1 MSTFPPAA
9 FDARRF
15 TALLRKETLQILRDP
30 STALIAFVLP
40 LLLLFIFGYGVNLD
54 TARTRIG
61 IDRRDDSQAA
71 SSLAHDFASSR
82 WFTVVAV
89 ARASDA
95 LGRELVAGRI
105 RGIVVIPD
113 GFGREV
119 AAGGGAI
126 QVVTDGSLPNMA
138 GFVAAYAE
146 GVRANWAAQHAVEQG
161 QASAG
166 APQPAAI
173 GIEHRYWFNPELTS
187 RFFLVPGSIAV
198 VMTMIGTLLTALVV
212 AREWERGTLE
222 GLMATPIGMG
232 EFIVTKVVPYFLL
245 ALCSMTLCTLVAI
258 FLFGVPFRGSPLGL
272 LAISAVFL
280 LPALGQGLLI
290 SAATKNQFVAS
301 QVALLTAFLPTL
313 LLSGFLFEIASMPAP
328 IRLLSY
334 LVPARYLIPQLQTVF
349 LAGDDWGLY
358 LADMAALLGFGAL
371 FFGIAIRVTRRRVA

>member
-1 MSTFPPAA
+1 LSPFAQSIDP
-9 FDARRF
+9 RRF
-15 TALLRKETLQILRDP
+15 GALFLKETRQIVRDP

-40 LLLLFIFGYGVNLD
+40 LLLLFIFGFGVNLD

-61 IDRRDDSQAA
+61 IDRRDGSQAA
-71 SSLAHDFASSR
+71 VSLAQDFVSSR
-82 WFTVVAV
+82 WFNVIDSQPV
-89 ARASDA
+89 SA
-95 LGRELVAGRI
+95 LGHELVAGRI

-113 GFGREV
+113 GFGRDV
-119 AAGGGAI
+119 AQGGGSI
-126 QVVTDGSLPNMA
+126 QVITDGSVPNTA
-138 GFVAAYAE
+138 GFVAAHAE
-146 GVRANWAAQHAVEQG
+146 GVRANWAARHAVEQG
-161 QASAG
+161 LASPG
-166 APQPAAI
+166 TERPRPI
-173 GIEHRYWFNPELTS
+173 GIEHRYWFNPELAS

-232 EFIVTKVVPYFLL
+232 EFILTKVVPYFVL
-245 ALCSMTLCTLVAI
+245 ALCSMTLCTLLAI
-258 FLFGVPFRGSPLGL
+258 TVFGVPFRGSPLAL

-301 QVALLTAFLPTL
+301 QIALLTAFLPTM
-313 LLSGFLFEIASMPAP
+313 LLSGFLFEIASMPKA
-328 IRLLSY
+328 IRLLTY

-358 LADMAALLGFGAL
+358 LPNMAALLGFGTL
-371 FFGIAIRVTRRRVA
+371 FFAIAIRVTRRRVA